1 MGTTIRAE
9 LSKKNPYWLEKHRYY
24 ELKHFCQQ
32 YPIWKQA
39 YNSLGGLSSR
49 QADLAMC
56 SNKYNMSNPTER
68 IAIIRS
74 FYSERMGMIEKTAKE
89 TDLSLAEYI
98 VIGVTDLA
106 VRIFTMNVTDV
117 SFGCLIKLEVNL
129 VIKEIAG
136 CLAIGIRRASTSFA
150 SLSGF
155 IKPFVVWIY

>member
-98 VIGVTDLA
+98 VIGVTEGYEK
-106 VRIFTMNVTDV
+106 V
-117 SFGCLIKLEVNL
+117 LEVNGVGYRAQKQGKKL
-129 VIKEIAG
+129 VLSLG
-136 CLAIGIRRASTSFA
+136 YSHPMLQTFLLAA
-150 SLSGF
+150 
-155 IKPFVVWIY
+155 

>member
-1 MGTTIRAE
+1 
-9 LSKKNPYWLEKHRYY
+9 RYY

-98 VIGVTDLA
+98 VIGVTEGMSYDLLRVNYNIPCCKDIYYECYRRFFWLLNK
-106 VRIFTMNVTDV
+106 VR
-117 SFGCLIKLEVNL
+117 G
-129 VIKEIAG
+129 
-136 CLAIGIRRASTSFA
+136 
-150 SLSGF
+150 
-155 IKPFVVWIY
+155 

>member
-32 YPIWKQA
+32 YPIC
-39 YNSLGGLSSR
+39 R

-98 VIGVTDLA
+98 VIGVTEGMSYDLLRVNYNIPCCKDIYYECYRRFFWLLNK
-106 VRIFTMNVTDV
+106 VR
-117 SFGCLIKLEVNL
+117 G
-129 VIKEIAG
+129 
-136 CLAIGIRRASTSFA
+136 
-150 SLSGF
+150 
-155 IKPFVVWIY
+155 